1 MLRLSSVYLAVSQCD
16 KKWRASLI
24 DTPVFAFAGGRK
36 ARQSK
41 AKWGQKFYQSNIFC
55 SFESWDVSW
64 VNWKFIG
71 IPLWVLG
78 EIKWNQLS
86 QELSYINLKIS
97 LGICCFHSKIVGMET
112 FRGQWHFV
120 DTIFQSGRLFVDVPK
135 GWLFVDTFGD
145 ISWTI
150 LVRLSKHCSVPG

>member
-64 VNWKFIG
+64 VNWKFIN
-71 IPLWVLG
+71 IPLWILG

-86 QELSYINLKIS
+86 QDLSCITLQIS
-97 LGICCFHSKIVGMET
+97 HGICQKLC
-112 FRGQWHFV
+112 
-120 DTIFQSGRLFVDVPK
+120 RLFQ
-135 GWLFVDTFGD
+135 
-145 ISWTI
+145 TI
-150 LVRLSKHCSVPG
+150 RILLLYMMFSFTPSPRVTRIHVTQFPLAR